1 MTRAMCRQ
9 VYGSIAHCIGP
20 LTIALLY
27 LAAPVPAEPA
37 TRSEAVQAQAAAGSD
52 AARFARAK
60 EVFTSPRQPES
71 ISLFS
76 ELIDDLRARANR
88 RDDATQL
95 LLQSLAF
102 RAQARMNLGQIAE
115 ADEDVKAS
123 LSISRSFR
131 PTDPVLSP
139 RLRERYDILASQMPA
154 PVTQPARPTRGPW
167 TLPRRIIAGFN
178 RGYTVPWEHSRSG
191 FDFTLYNQ
199 SGRTDADYTV
209 AHGLNAYDYGVAGR
223 IWGPLALG
231 INYSVVTA
239 TSSGDIDSRIPHP
252 VSTAAPRNLQA
263 SVTDLNRT
271 EHTLHIEIRAT
282 KGGRKFEGAFFA
294 GPSLF
299 KIRQDIVSNVVFRD
313 FAGAVTFLSA
323 DTKEVLKESVLGLH
337 VGVDVSGM
345 IVPVIGFGVFARY
358 SVGEG
363 EFADGRDTGLL
374 KVGGFQTGGG
384 LRIRF

>member
-1 MTRAMCRQ
+1 
-9 VYGSIAHCIGP
+9 
-20 LTIALLY
+20 
-27 LAAPVPAEPA
+27 
-37 TRSEAVQAQAAAGSD
+37 
-52 AARFARAK
+52 
-60 EVFTSPRQPES
+60 
-71 ISLFS
+71 
-76 ELIDDLRARANR
+76 LIDDLRTRANR
-88 RDDATQL
+88 RDDATQIL
-95 LLQSLAF
+95 LRSLSY
-102 RAQARMNLGQIAE
+102 RAQARLNLGQNAE
-115 ADEDVKAS
+115 ADDDLRLI
-123 LSISRSFR
+123 LSISRSYR
-131 PTDPVLSP
+131 LTDPSLSP
-139 RLRERYDILASQMPA
+139 RLVERFNILASEASPPA
-154 PVTQPARPTRGPW
+154 IQPVRAPRGPW
-167 TLPRRIIAGFN
+167 TLPRRIVAGFN

-191 FDFTLYNQ
+191 FDFTVYNQ
-199 SGRTDADYTV
+199 SGRTDTDYTV

-239 TSSGDIDSRIPHP
+239 TSSGLIESRIPHP

-263 SVTDLNRT
+263 NVTDLNRT

-282 KGGRKFEGAFFA
+282 KGGRRFEGAFFA

-299 KIRQDIVSNVVFRD
+299 KVRQDIVSNVVFRD

-337 VGVDVSGM
+337 VGADVSAM
-345 IVPVIGFGVFARY
+345 IVPVIGFGAFVRY

-363 EFADGRDTGLL
+363 DFADGRDTGLL